1 MRSLA
6 APLTKLIVF
15 AVVTVLLTG
24 VLAATIAASDSGSQN
39 GYSARFADASG
50 LDEGDEVRMAG
61 VRVGQV
67 SGLEVAPDSTAVV
80 RFDLAAD
87 RRLPADAQAVVK
99 YRNLAGQRYLALD
112 AQLEPNERKLP
123 HGAEIPVH
131 NTHPAL
137 NLTELFNGFKPLFQA
152 LEPQQINQLSGEIIQ
167 VLQGEGS
174 TVESLLQ
181 HTASLTSTIAR
192 KDEVIGQVI
201 DNLEQV
207 VGTVNEQGPQLGQLI
222 DSMQQL
228 TSGFA
233 EQREPI
239 GQAVDSMGELSHVTG
254 GLLEEARPPLKRDIA
269 ELDRLSGLLNSEQP
283 ELERQ
288 LRTVPHRLNELTR
301 TVSYGSWFNFYLCR
315 MSGTVGISD
324 FNLKVPIIPVA
335 DTEMPERC
343 SPE

>member
-6 APLTKLIVF
+6 APLTKLLVF
-15 AVVTVLLTG
+15 AVVTVLLTA
-24 VLAATIAASDSGSQN
+24 VLAATIAASNSGAKN
-39 GYSARFADASG
+39 EYTARFADASG
-50 LDEGDEVRMAG
+50 LDEGDEVRMSG

-67 SGLEVAPDSTAVV
+67 SGLEVAPDSSAVV
-80 RFDLAAD
+80 EFDLTSE
-87 RRLPADAQAVVK
+87 RRLPADAQAIVK

-123 HGAEIPVH
+123 HGAEIPAE

-137 NLTELFNGFKPLFQA
+137 NLTELFNGFQPLFQA
-152 LEPQQINQLSGEIIQ
+152 LEPQQVNQLSGEIIQ

-207 VGTVNEQGPQLGQLI
+207 IGTVNEQGPQLGQLI

-233 EQREPI
+233 GQREPI
-239 GQAVDSMGELSHVTG
+239 GQAVESMGELSHVTS
-254 GLLEEARPPLKRDIA
+254 GLLEQARPPLKRDI
-269 ELDRLSGLLNSEQP
+269 EQLDRVSGLLNSEEP
-283 ELERQ
+283 ELEHQ

-301 TVSYGSWFNFYLCR
+301 TVSYGSWFNYYLCR
-315 MSGTVGISD
+315 MSGNIGISEL
-324 FNLKVPIIPVA
+324 NVNVPLLPIA
-335 DTEMPERC
+335 EMPERC
-343 SPE
+343 YPE